1 MEQWPLGFKLN
12 LDNGDNRSPQ
22 VYVDFL
28 HLFYRTNT
36 DVKLNKG
43 PNLWESYLSFFGQL
57 AETTT
62 WIIRTATWKC

>member
-28 HLFYRTNT
+28 HLF
-36 DVKLNKG
+36 VAQ
-43 PNLWESYLSFFGQL
+43 SQSFT
-57 AETTT
+57 EV
-62 WIIRTATWKC
+62 R